1 MKNKLYYHFYIPNEP
16 SHWELLLYE
25 QLDCIEDSLLHHQCD
40 VEICVSSNQENYK
53 KLQKIIKSYSFLQST
68 WFDTDIEKNKNHY
81 EGTTLLKLYDEC
93 DKYDNVG
100 YIHGK
105 GITNLTK
112 YTNKWRKTLEYAIL
126 EKYQDNLNALK
137 NNNDVSGIFWLKNQ
151 YYFSGNFW
159 WARSSY
165 IKTLPRPVI
174 DKWNLFNE
182 TNTFI
187 SIKHNYMLWS
197 SNYRYEAWIGINNP
211 KVNDIHISKSI
222 PIGTGLYGY
231 DLNIKR
237 ETILNFPNEKN
248 LNYS

>member
-25 QLDCIEDSLLHHQCD
+25 QLDCIEGSSLHHQCD
-40 VEICVSSNQENYK
+40 VEICASSNQENYK
-53 KLQKIIKSYSFLQST
+53 KLQKIIKYYPFLKFT
-68 WFDTDIEKNKNHY
+68 WFDTNIEENKNHY

-112 YTNKWRKTLEYAIL
+112 YTNKWRKTLEYAII
-126 EKYQDNLNALK
+126 EKYQDNIFSLK
-137 NNNDVSGIFWLKNQ
+137 NGYNVSGIFWLKGNLH
-151 YYFSGNFW
+151 FSGNFW
-159 WARSSY
+159 WAKSSY

-174 DKWNLFNE
+174 DKWKTYNQEQKFWD
-182 TNTFI
+182 F
-187 SIKHNYMLWS
+187 SI
-197 SNYRYEAWIGINNP
+197 RYEAWIGINNP

-237 ETILNFPNEKN
+237 ETILNFPNEQN

>member
-25 QLDCIEDSLLHHQCD
+25 QLDCIEGSLLHHQCD

-53 KLQKIIKSYSFLQST
+53 KLQKIIKSYPFLKST
-68 WFDTDIEKNKNHY
+68 WFDTNVEENKNHY

-93 DKYDNVG
+93 DKYDNIG

-126 EKYQDNLNALK
+126 EKYQDNFNALQ
-137 NNNDVSGIFWLKNQ
+137 NGYDVSGIFWLKGNLH
-151 YYFSGNFW
+151 FSGNFW
-159 WARSSY
+159 WVKSSY

-174 DKWNLFNE
+174 DKWKTYNQEQKFWD
-182 TNTFI
+182 F
-187 SIKHNYMLWS
+187 SI
-197 SNYRYEAWIGINNP
+197 RYEAWIGINNP

-248 LNYS
+248 LNYQ